1 MPPARSTEGT
11 LSTSLPRYLNRTIAG
26 RGRARR
32 LSDCLPNQRSLGLAH
47 PAMPTS
53 LSTLRAQRLS
63 LQGASANPELPE
75 HPNNQENLL
84 VKFTGTAPPTC
95 GRCGLKAVRIA
106 LVSGAACSC
115 LAGLAGSAEAATRG
129 MGAPYGWYDGW
140 YAPPAAVPARKARVA
155 PTRKEKAEPKKD
167 AGFGQMPKGPLQ
179 IVVSIGSQKVTLF
192 SNGVRVAQGPVS
204 TGVPG
209 RPTPTGVFSIIEKDR
224 YHHSNLYSNAPMP
237 YMQRITWSGV
247 ALHEGVLPGYPAS
260 HGCIRMSHDFA
271 QKLWPITNLGVRVIV
286 THYDLAPVEF
296 THPKLFAPRPKP
308 PAPAI
313 ALDGGSEGRGV
324 ASAIVMAQA
333 AISDAA
339 SDAID
344 AAPQAE
350 ATTPASP
357 AADAATET
365 AMPPAQMTRPREDV
379 VATEAQPT
387 QANEAQPQGGPQAG
401 DEAKASDLGELIR
414 SMEVAA
420 PVVPSDA
427 GNAPELPQRSEPA
440 MPAQMPPAPAAAR
453 PVEAAPSGSDVFKP
467 APTVDPAKPVTPPT
481 KAADQPTKRSSQVA
495 VFVSRKEQKI
505 FVRQGFVPLFDMP
518 VVIDQPDQPL
528 GTHVFTAMEVTENG
542 NGMRWNLMTVPTE
555 GSASTEQRDVR
566 KKSKGAPKETPSPA
580 ARLKPPVTAAQALD
594 RIQIPQEAVDRIGEL
609 LVPGSSLVVSD
620 EGLGRETGR
629 YTEFIV
635 LSR

>member
-1 MPPARSTEGT
+1 M
-11 LSTSLPRYLNRTIAG
+11 
-26 RGRARR
+26 
-32 LSDCLPNQRSLGLAH
+32 
-47 PAMPTS
+47 
-53 LSTLRAQRLS
+53 
-63 LQGASANPELPE
+63 
-75 HPNNQENLL
+75 
-84 VKFTGTAPPTC
+84 KFTGTAPLAC
-95 GRCGLKAVRIA
+95 GRCGLNALRIA
-106 LVSGAACSC
+106 LASGVAWSC

-155 PTRKEKAEPKKD
+155 PARKEKAEPKKD

-296 THPKLFAPRPKP
+296 THPKLFAPKLKP

-313 ALDGGSEGRGV
+313 AMDGGNEGRGV
-324 ASAIVMAQA
+324 APAIVMAQA
-333 AISDAA
+333 TIPQAAI
-339 SDAID
+339 DAID
-344 AAPQAE
+344 AAPQ
-350 ATTPASP
+350 T
-357 AADAATET
+357 AATEPASDASDDRKAAEV
-365 AMPPAQMTRPREDV
+365 AMPSTETMKPREDV
-379 VATEAQPT
+379 VATDAQPT
-387 QANEAQPQGGPQAG
+387 QGSKDANAADPTEPIQP
-401 DEAKASDLGELIR
+401 I
-414 SMEVAA
+414 EVAA
-420 PVVPSDA
+420 PVAPSDA
-427 GNAPELPQRSEPA
+427 GNATELPQRSEPA
-440 MPAQMPPAPAAAR
+440 TPAQMPPA
-453 PVEAAPSGSDVFKP
+453 AAPSGSDVFKP

-481 KAADQPTKRSSQVA
+481 KAADQPTKRSGQVA

-528 GTHVFTAMEVTENG
+528 GTHVFTAMEVIDNG
-542 NGMRWNLMTVPTE
+542 SGMRWNLMTVPTE
-555 GSASTEQRDVR
+555 ASASTEQRDVR
-566 KKSKGAPKETPSPA
+566 KKSKEAPKETPNPA
-580 ARLKPPVTAAQALD
+580 ARLKPPATAAQALN

-609 LVPGSSLVVSD
+609 LIPGSSLVVSD